1 MRAMAKSTD
10 TAARCKAIVK
20 ALHDGAG
27 RGSIARLA
35 EHLSDDFELFLP
47 AFLPW
52 GGIFGK
58 ARFLA
63 LLDHLPDVLDFA
75 RLDYLGMAAEG
86 GHVGVPIEIG
96 IAGTTSTT
104 MIFEHWDFVDAR
116 AVRLRIAFY
125 DPGLLVA
132 QLANAPN
139 CF

>member
-1 MRAMAKSTD
+1 MAKSTD

-63 LLDHLPDVLDFA
+63 LLDHLPDVLDVA
-75 RLDYLGMAAEG
+75 RLDYVDRDAVARFFCRPRCKRAGLAPRG
-86 GHVGVPIEIG
+86 GSSVSRP
-96 IAGTTSTT
+96 
-104 MIFEHWDFVDAR
+104 
-116 AVRLRIAFY
+116 
-125 DPGLLVA
+125 
-132 QLANAPN
+132 
-139 CF
+139 